1 MTNSR
6 VTISV
11 PEEIVAKAQ
20 RAVES
25 GQTGS
30 VSAYFTELAEKAP
43 DRAAVRE
50 ALDEMKSQVGTVS
63 SEDKQWARQ
72 ALGLEEEDEFNDS
85 EGDASAAA

>member
-25 GQTGS
+25 GQAGS

-43 DRAAVRE
+43 DWAAVRE

-72 ALGLEEEDEFNDS
+72 ALGLDEEDEFNDS
-85 EGDASAAA
+85 EGDAFAAA